1 MSEEVSKDIDKCV
14 ENNKKIIKM
23 MLERR
28 EIDKQIGE
36 LLKRLKDKVKE

>member
-1 MSEEVSKDIDKCV
+1 MSEEVTKDIDKCV

-23 MLERR
+23 MLERK

-36 LLKRLKDKVKE
+36 LIKRIGDKVKE

>member
-1 MSEEVSKDIDKCV
+1 MSEETQKEIDKCV

-23 MLERR
+23 MLERK

-36 LLKRLKDKVKE
+36 LLKRLKDRVK

>member
-1 MSEEVSKDIDKCV
+1 MNKEIDKDIDKCV

-23 MLERR
+23 MLERK

-36 LLKRLKDKVKE
+36 LLKRLRDKVKE